1 MGTVTYKNKITN
13 KVGVKLELSKKLS
26 TILEEYKKA
35 LVIKCDNLSSK
46 QFQLIRRAIRDESV
60 ILMGK
65 NTRIK
70 RYVRAYLDEHKE
82 YTKTWDSVIDH
93 LAGNVGIVFT
103 KGELT
108 KVYKEISKYKPV
120 TTEEKRDLL
129 SVHTTKP
136 IENMG
141 PEIINQFNKLTIKV
155 LDNGMVYDP
164 RILELKDED
173 FEAKTLTAIRKIASI
188 SLVLSVPTSPAIPYK
203 VLMGYKK
210 VLSIAI
216 AINYAI
222 KIV

>member
-1 MGTVTYKNKITN
+1 MGKNETTN
-13 KVGVKLELSKKLS
+13 KVGAKLELSRKLS

-35 LVIKCDNLSSK
+35 LVIKCDNLRSK
-46 QFQLIRRAIRDESV
+46 QFQFIRRAIREESI

-82 YTKTWDSVIDH
+82 HTKTWDSIIDH

-120 TTEEKRDLL
+120 TTENRNDLS
-129 SVHTTKP
+129 SVHTIKP
-136 IENMG
+136 IENT
-141 PEIINQFNKLTIKV
+141 ESETINQSNELTIKV

-173 FEAKTLTAIRKIASI
+173 FEAKMLTALHRIASL
-188 SLVLSVPTSPAIPYK
+188 SSVLSVPTSLAIPYK
-203 VLMGYKK
+203 VLAGYKK
-210 VLSIAI
+210 VLSIAV
-216 AINYAI
+216 AI
-222 KIV
+222 K

>member
-82 YTKTWDSVIDH
+82 YTKTWDSIIDH
-93 LAGNVGIVFT
+93 LAGNIGIVFT

-108 KVYKEISKYKPV
+108 KVYKEISKYKPI
-120 TTEEKRDLL
+120 TTENRNDFS

-136 IENMG
+136 IEN
-141 PEIINQFNKLTIKV
+141 TV
-155 LDNGMVYDP
+155 SDNGIIYDP

-173 FEAKTLTAIRKIASI
+173 FEANTLTAIRKIASI

-216 AINYAI
+216 AINYGI
-222 KIV
+222 TIV

>member
-1 MGTVTYKNKITN
+1 MGKNEITN
-13 KVGVKLELSKKLS
+13 KVGVKLERSKKLL

-46 QFQLIRRAIRDESV
+46 QFQFIRRAIRDESV

-82 YTKTWDSVIDH
+82 HTKTWDSIIDH
-93 LAGNVGIVFT
+93 LAGNIGIVFT

-108 KVYKEISKYKPV
+108 KVYKEILKYKLV
-120 TTEEKRDLL
+120 TTENKNDSS
-129 SVHTTKP
+129 SVFTIKL

-141 PEIINQFNKLTIKV
+141 FEITNQSNDLTIKV

-173 FEAKTLTAIRKIASI
+173 FEAKTLTALHRIASL
-188 SLVLSVPTSPAIPYK
+188 SLVLSVPTSLAIPYK
-203 VLMGYKK
+203 VLAGYKK
-210 VLSIAI
+210 VLSIAV
-216 AINYAI
+216 AI
-222 KIV
+222 K

>member
-1 MGTVTYKNKITN
+1 MG
-13 KVGVKLELSKKLS
+13 KLEISKKLS

-46 QFQLIRRAIRDESV
+46 QFQFIRRAIRDESV

-70 RYVRAYLDEHKE
+70 YHVRAYLDEHKE
-82 YTKTWDSVIDH
+82 HTKTWDSIIDH

-103 KGELT
+103 KGELA
-108 KVYKEISKYKPV
+108 KVYKEISKYKPI
-120 TTEEKRDLL
+120 TTEKGNDF
-129 SVHTTKP
+129 SSAHTTKP
-136 IENMG
+136 IENT
-141 PEIINQFNKLTIKV
+141 EFKTINKSNELTIKV
-155 LDNGMVYDP
+155 FDNGMVYDP

-173 FEAKTLTAIRKIASI
+173 FEANMLTAIRKIASI
-188 SLVLSVPTSPAIPYK
+188 SLVLSVPTLLAIPYK

-216 AINYAI
+216 AINYGI
-222 KIV
+222 TIV

>member
-1 MGTVTYKNKITN
+1 MGKNETTN
-13 KVGVKLELSKKLS
+13 KVGAKLELSKKLS
-26 TILEEYKKA
+26 TILEEHKKA

-46 QFQLIRRAIRDESV
+46 QFQLIRRAIRDESI

-82 YTKTWDSVIDH
+82 HTKTWDSVIDH

-120 TTEEKRDLL
+120 TTENKNDSL
-129 SVHTTKP
+129 SVHTIKP

-141 PEIINQFNKLTIKV
+141 SEITNQ
-155 LDNGMVYDP
+155 
-164 RILELKDED
+164 
-173 FEAKTLTAIRKIASI
+173 S
-188 SLVLSVPTSPAIPYK
+188 
-203 VLMGYKK
+203 
-210 VLSIAI
+210 
-216 AINYAI
+216 
-222 KIV
+222 

>member
-1 MGTVTYKNKITN
+1 MGKNETTN
-13 KVGVKLELSKKLS
+13 KVGAKLELSRKLS

-46 QFQLIRRAIRDESV
+46 QFQLIRRAIREESI

-82 YTKTWDSVIDH
+82 HTKTWDSVIDH

-120 TTEEKRDLL
+120 TTEDKNESS

-141 PEIINQFNKLTIKV
+141 SETTNQSNGLTIKV

-173 FEAKTLTAIRKIASI
+173 FEAKMLTALHRIASL
-188 SLVLSVPTSPAIPYK
+188 SSVLSVPTSPAIPYK
-203 VLMGYKK
+203 VLAGYKK
-210 VLSIAI
+210 VLSIAV
-216 AINYAI
+216 AI
-222 KIV
+222 K

>member
-1 MGTVTYKNKITN
+1 MGKNETTN
-13 KVGVKLELSKKLS
+13 KVGAKLELSRKLS

-35 LVIKCDNLSSK
+35 LVIKCDNLRSK
-46 QFQLIRRAIRDESV
+46 QFQFIRRAIREESI

-82 YTKTWDSVIDH
+82 HTKTWDSIIDH
-93 LAGNVGIVFT
+93 LAGNVGILFT
-103 KGELT
+103 KGELA
-108 KVYKEISKYKPV
+108 KVYKEISKYKPI
-120 TTEEKRDLL
+120 TTENRNDLS
-129 SVHTTKP
+129 SVHTTKL
-136 IENMG
+136 IENT
-141 PEIINQFNKLTIKV
+141 EFETINQSNELTIKV
-155 LDNGMVYDP
+155 FDNGMVYDP

-203 VLMGYKK
+203 VLTGYKK

-216 AINYAI
+216 AINYGI

>member
-1 MGTVTYKNKITN
+1 MGKNEITN
-13 KVGVKLELSKKLS
+13 KVGVKLERSKKLL

-82 YTKTWDSVIDH
+82 HTKTWDSIIDH

-103 KGELT
+103 KGGLT

-120 TTEEKRDLL
+120 TTEEKKDFL
-129 SVHTTKP
+129 SVHTTEP

-141 PEIINQFNKLTIKV
+141 SEITNQSNGLTIKV

-173 FEAKTLTAIRKIASI
+173 FEAKTLTVLHRIASL
-188 SLVLSVPTSPAIPYK
+188 SSVLSVPTSPAIPYK
-203 VLMGYKK
+203 VLAGYKK
-210 VLSIAI
+210 VLSIAV
-216 AINYAI
+216 AI
-222 KIV
+222 K

>member
-1 MGTVTYKNKITN
+1 MG
-13 KVGVKLELSKKLS
+13 
-26 TILEEYKKA
+26 A

-46 QFQLIRRAIRDESV
+46 QFQLLRRAIREESI

-82 YTKTWDSVIDH
+82 HTKTWDSIIDH

-108 KVYKEISKYKPV
+108 KVYKEISKYKPT
-120 TTEEKRDLL
+120 TTENRNDFS

-136 IENMG
+136 IENT
-141 PEIINQFNKLTIKV
+141 ESKTINKPNELTIKV
-155 LDNGMVYDP
+155 FDNGMIYDP

-173 FEAKTLTAIRKIASI
+173 FEANTLTAIRKIASI

-216 AINYAI
+216 AINYGI
-222 KIV
+222 TIV

>member
-1 MGTVTYKNKITN
+1 MGKNETTN
-13 KVGVKLELSKKLS
+13 KVGAKLELSKKLS
-26 TILEEYKKA
+26 IILEEYKKA

-46 QFQLIRRAIRDESV
+46 QFQLIRRAIREESI

-70 RYVRAYLDEHKE
+70 RYVRTYLDEHKE
-82 YTKTWDSVIDH
+82 HTKTWDSIIDH

-120 TTEEKRDLL
+120 TTEDKNEFS

-141 PEIINQFNKLTIKV
+141 EQ
-155 LDNGMVYDP
+155 
-164 RILELKDED
+164 
-173 FEAKTLTAIRKIASI
+173 
-188 SLVLSVPTSPAIPYK
+188 
-203 VLMGYKK
+203 
-210 VLSIAI
+210 
-216 AINYAI
+216 
-222 KIV
+222 

>member
-1 MGTVTYKNKITN
+1 MGKNEITN
-13 KVGVKLELSKKLS
+13 KVGVKLERSKKLL

-35 LVIKCDNLSSK
+35 LIIKCDNLSSK
-46 QFQLIRRAIRDESV
+46 QFQLLRRAIREESI

-82 YTKTWDSVIDH
+82 HTKTWDSIIDH

-108 KVYKEISKYKPV
+108 KVYKEISKYKPI
-120 TTEEKRDLL
+120 TTENRNDLS
-129 SVHTTKP
+129 SVYTIKL
-136 IENMG
+136 IENT
-141 PEIINQFNKLTIKV
+141 EFKIINKPNELTIKV
-155 LDNGMVYDP
+155 FDNGMIYDP

-173 FEAKTLTAIRKIASI
+173 FEANMLTAIRKIASI

-203 VLMGYKK
+203 VLTGYKK

-216 AINYAI
+216 AINYGITIA
-222 KIV
+222 